1 MSLTSDIKRLS
12 EENTP
17 QVIADSLSLWDMNM
31 CYTIYVNAN
40 WYEPDSIIEAIEF
53 IINH

>member
-1 MSLTSDIKRLS
+1 MALTSDIKRLS

-17 QVIADSLSLWDMNM
+17 QVIADSLSISDTYI
-31 CYTIYVNAN
+31 CYQIYEEIN
-40 WYEPDSIIEAIEF
+40 WREPDSILDAIEF

>member
-17 QVIADSLSLWDMNM
+17 QVIADSLSISDTYI
-31 CYTIYVNAN
+31 CYQIYEENN
-40 WYEPDSIIEAIEF
+40 WHEPDSILDAIEF